1 MDDDAQDEE
10 MALRQGARLYP
21 IGRALRAS
29 YDAENHES
37 LGSDVAGLMIN
48 LSHIDPPPPP
58 PPCATDPAPRS
69 LVGRVRRMLW
79 RQ

>member
-1 MDDDAQDEE
+1 MDDNSQDEE

-48 LSHIDPPPPP
+48 LSHVEPPTPA
-58 PPCATDPAPRS
+58 PPCEVDSTPPS
-69 LVGRVRRMLW
+69 LVGRMRRMLRW
-79 RQ
+79 Q

>member
-1 MDDDAQDEE
+1 MDDDSQDEE

-37 LGSDVAGLMIN
+37 LGGDVTGLMIN
-48 LSHIDPPPPP
+48 LSHVDPPAPA
-58 PPCATDPAPRS
+58 PPCEVNPTPPS
-69 LVGRVRRMLW
+69 LVGRMRRMLRW
-79 RQ
+79 Y